1 MDIKMTQKHNK
12 VKQIVSSNNKKKAL
26 FYHLGLVMGLSSL
39 SIFYNYIM
47 TTRFTENVNDI
58 VSDIMGYATLRS
70 YIN

>member
-1 MDIKMTQKHNK
+1 
-12 VKQIVSSNNKKKAL
+12 
-26 FYHLGLVMGLSSL
+26 MGLSSL

>member
-12 VKQIVSSNNKKKAL
+12 VKQILYSNSKKSIL

-58 VSDIMGYATLRS
+58 VNDIMGYTTIRS
-70 YIN
+70 YIT